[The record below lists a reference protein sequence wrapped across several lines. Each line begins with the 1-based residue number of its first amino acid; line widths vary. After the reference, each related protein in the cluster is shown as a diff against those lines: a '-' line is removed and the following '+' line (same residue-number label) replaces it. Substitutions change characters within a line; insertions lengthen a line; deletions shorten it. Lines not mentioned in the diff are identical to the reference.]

1 MDDGDA
7 DSSPPILS
15 VEGVSVRLS
24 GREILQDVGFR
35 IEAGEF
41 TGLIGSN
48 GAGKTTLLRVILGLA
63 VAHLGPGPDRRSA
76 ADTDGTA

>member
-63 VAHLGPGPDRRSA
+63 SPTSGRVLINGRR
-76 ADTDGTA
+76 GHRETA